1 MQFPSH
7 YIPYTCPIGSMK
19 NKYREE
25 EGPLAKHVL
34 YSLVEPQ
41 TQFSRNPAAYTI
53 CLVSDPGTGCL
64 PMRSV
69 VLACRRYKA
78 PSPPCPISV
87 LSSLLSTMIPIS
99 TSSLVVEPQQ
109 LAHSA
114 FTYNCIVVSLFALTT
129 FEHVI
134 SSHDEIS
141 YIWCRRFTPF
151 TLLLLLLRYGN
162 LMFNAIYVAS
172 VFATM
177 EQTCVFFSRVTQVLT
192 IFLMTSFCAGS
203 AVQVYALTRNIWL
216 VLLVAILGLGPV
228 ATKIHFCLRSAELIT
243 SVSSAVCLQLDETTF
258 KDQNRAVIIARL
270 STTLADLVVLI
281 VTLKATISSFK
292 NARCAHLKV
301 PIVTALIRDGTLFFL
316 IAILMNVI
324 QIIVWKRLRMLYLTP
339 FICGVT
345 SILLSRLFLN
355 LRAASDTKLDSVNS
369 LHRSGG
375 SSPVFKPCSFGCLHD
390 EERESS
396 ISHLT
401 DDHYLNSASLE

>member
-1 MQFPSH
+1 
-7 YIPYTCPIGSMK
+7 
-19 NKYREE
+19 
-25 EGPLAKHVL
+25 
-34 YSLVEPQ
+34 
-41 TQFSRNPAAYTI
+41 
-53 CLVSDPGTGCL
+53 
-64 PMRSV
+64 
-69 VLACRRYKA
+69 
-78 PSPPCPISV
+78 
-87 LSSLLSTMIPIS
+87 
-99 TSSLVVEPQQ
+99 
-109 LAHSA
+109 
-114 FTYNCIVVSLFALTT
+114 
-129 FEHVI
+129 
-134 SSHDEIS
+134 
-141 YIWCRRFTPF
+141 
-151 TLLLLLLRYGN
+151 
-162 LMFNAIYVAS
+162 MFNAIYVAS